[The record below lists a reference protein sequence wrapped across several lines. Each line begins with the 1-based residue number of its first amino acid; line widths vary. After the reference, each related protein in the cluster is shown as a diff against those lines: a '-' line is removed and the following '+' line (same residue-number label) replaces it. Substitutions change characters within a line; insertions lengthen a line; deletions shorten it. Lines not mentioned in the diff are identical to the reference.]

1 MIATMSIEKS
11 IIIDSDSYVVIA
23 SPPSGDEPN
32 SRYLTLKGSIACNIL
47 AEYYNRSY
55 YVYKNHY
62 ISYGFCW
69 HWSCPRC
76 GKI

>member
-32 SRYLTLKGSIACNIL
+32 SRYLTLKSSIAWIIL
-47 AEYYNRSY
+47 LEYYNRST
-55 YVYKNHY
+55 YV
-62 ISYGFCW
+62 
-69 HWSCPRC
+69 
-76 GKI
+76 

>member
-32 SRYLTLKGSIACNIL
+32 SRYLTLKGSIACIIL
-47 AEYYNRSY
+47 IEYYNRST
-55 YVYKNHY
+55 YV
-62 ISYGFCW
+62 
-69 HWSCPRC
+69 
-76 GKI
+76 

>member
-32 SRYLTLKGSIACNIL
+32 SRQRTLFVISIAKYFL
-47 AEYYNRSY
+47 H
-55 YVYKNHY
+55 K
-62 ISYGFCW
+62 
-69 HWSCPRC
+69 
-76 GKI
+76 